1 MLFIALQTITL
12 VLVGL
17 MVGNELAVA
26 AFVHP
31 QLRTLDDKVHL
42 ASAQVLARIYGKVM
56 PFWYALTLILTISI
70 AFLLRQTGSLSFGL
84 AVTSAVFFFVS
95 ILLTVIRL
103 VPINDQVSDWDL
115 DRLPNHWKDLRNQ
128 WDRLH
133 TLRVLILVIAL
144 LCLTIACL
152 MNV

>member
-12 VLVGL
+12 VLAGL

-31 QLRTLDDKVHL
+31 QLCTLDDKVHL
-42 ASAQVLARIYGKVM
+42 ASAQALARIYGRVM
-56 PFWYALTLILTISI
+56 PFWYALTVVLTISI

-84 AVTSAVFFFVS
+84 AVTSAVFWLVS

-115 DRLPNHWKDLRNQ
+115 D
-128 WDRLH
+128 
-133 TLRVLILVIAL
+133 
-144 LCLTIACL
+144 
-152 MNV
+152 